1 MSCPSAD
8 KALRQ
13 PLAWVLAL
21 AVLVALSGGCTLP
34 LQEREPPEDAGEAV
48 PAPVVELVAE
58 AQQASAGGDHGRAAS
73 LLERAVGIAPRS
85 PVLWQNL
92 AVVRFREGRFVDAE
106 NLALRSI
113 DLAAG
118 DAELRRRNWQLV
130 AEARR
135 RLGDRSGAD
144 EAAARARGADGR

>member
-1 MSCPSAD
+1 MSCVTSR
-8 KALRQ
+8 KAAL
-13 PLAWVLAL
+13 LAWALAL
-21 AVLVALSGGCTLP
+21 AALAAGCTLP
-34 LQEREPPEDAGEAV
+34 LQDREPPADAGQAV

-58 AQQASAGGDHGRAAS
+58 AQQASAAGDHERAAS

-92 AVVRFREGRFVDAE
+92 AVVRFRQGRFADAE

-113 DLAAG
+113 DLAAA

-135 RLGDRSGAD
+135 RLGNRSGAD
-144 EAAARARGADGR
+144 EAAARAQGAGGR